1 MSLINEALKKAGQ
14 EAGGDDALE
23 NAYPKKILFL
33 AGRQTNNRWLI
44 TLVGVL
50 LVGGAVVT
58 ALQVPSVTKR
68 LLQLGGAPTAAV
80 PKPRLSIPAPSQV
93 PTATPAVVGDA
104 SKAQAEHRTQLEQLI
119 KSGTAALQADNVTAA
134 QAAFTKAVQFNSTSA
149 VAHHG
154 LGLVEKRQGKL
165 ADAERQYL
173 EAIRLDANYAEAHN
187 NLALL
192 YDQQGKAD
200 RAIVEY
206 TTALALRPDYPEARL
221 NYAIALERI
230 GRTADAKVEYQKF
243 LIRVPPELNDV
254 AEKVQAHLSRLS

>member
-14 EAGGDDALE
+14 ETGSDDELE
-23 NAYPKKILFL
+23 NAYPQKILFL
-33 AGRQTNNRWLI
+33 AGRQGNNRWLI

-50 LVGGAVVT
+50 VIGGAVVA

-68 LLQLGGAPTAAV
+68 FLRFGGAPAASV
-80 PKPRLSIPAPSQV
+80 PKPRLSVPAPSQV
-93 PTATPAVVGDA
+93 APATPAGNA
-104 SKAQAEHRTQLEQLI
+104 SKTQAEHLAQLQQLI
-119 KSGTAALQADNVTAA
+119 TNGTASLRAGDVPAA
-134 QAAFTKAVQFNSTSA
+134 RSAFTRAVQLDAASA

-154 LGLVEKRQGKL
+154 LGLVEKREGKL

-173 EAIRLDANYAEAHN
+173 EAIRLDVNYAEAHN

-200 RAIVEY
+200 RALVEY
-206 TTALALRPDYPEARL
+206 TTALSIRPDYPEARL
-221 NYAIALERI
+221 NYAIALERL

-243 LIRVPPELNDV
+243 LVRVPSELNDV
-254 AEKVQAHLSRLS
+254 AEKVQAHLSLLS